1 MEICNCL
8 VAIAGDPRATV
19 VKNGVTV
26 AEIVVLQHIH
36 GDSAVTN
43 IKVLDTI
50 EKSNDEE
57 RYHLGK
63 LYKDEKIVEIF
74 GQYGELPKTLQ
85 DARIADTLLDAVWVN
100 DSKKEAPKKTTK
112 KTKTRA
118 RNSKG
123 HYVPDD
129 PSTPENE
136 AFVEG

>member
-63 LYKDEKIVEIF
+63 LYKDEKIVEILESLE
-74 GQYGELPKTLQ
+74 EL
-85 DARIADTLLDAVWVN
+85 
-100 DSKKEAPKKTTK
+100 
-112 KTKTRA
+112 
-118 RNSKG
+118 
-123 HYVPDD
+123 DD
-129 PSTPENE
+129 VQNIYTNANLENIKS
-136 AFVEG
+136 